1 MTEVDDLSALARM
14 PVDTQRMSAL
24 EFTTGEGERDR
35 GFLFQFSIA
44 ADVDGYIQN
53 YVVQLSSDSSEG
65 VAASSAVWSVA
76 EAIGDRFESK
86 IVAGKSIHFS
96 TLTGLVGDSLAKI
109 VGEERVARHQ
119 DAFVDIREQL
129 ERNLADSSIG
139 IGPRQVDWLDVIH
152 RVVRSRSWP
161 DVDLFAVESPSPN
174 VYERGE
180 VPNLRGVGLDSH
192 LLERESLTHGL
203 TSFRYGINSLV
214 VKDRH
219 TGWIPFHYSGSTV
232 TGEVAR
238 RLVND
243 KEATRVLLESAGVPV
258 PRGRAFPLVAINEA
272 TKFAESLG
280 WPVVVKPADG
290 RHGTAVTLDVKS
302 PHALQAA
309 FEDVGAAPAS
319 YSTAIVEEQID
330 GGNYRVFVAGG
341 KVVSAV
347 LARHGSVV
355 GTGRHSVAELIL
367 RKISLRS
374 SNPHLRS
381 RRIEVT
387 DATVQRLAEQ
397 DLTLDS
403 VLPRG
408 EKAEFTPTVLFRGG
422 GESIEVLDE
431 MHPSI
436 IRAAERAL
444 QAIPELGFTG
454 LDFLIP
460 DHRVALDEQRAAICE
475 INAHPSIASGVYPLY
490 GPSRDVPKVALQHIA
505 EQAGVELN
513 PRPTSTLSLFLR
525 VNGGR
530 IAHSRAERY
539 ARWARGRR
547 VDGWIKVDANGADIV
562 LSGEANSVASL
573 TNATYNGLGTIETR
587 TVEASH
593 TQCPQSGFHVVSSEE
608 S

>member
-1 MTEVDDLSALARM
+1 MIEVDDFSTPRRM

-24 EFTTGEGERDR
+24 QFTTEEGEKDT

-44 ADVDGYIQN
+44 ADVDEFTQN
-53 YVVQLSSDSSEG
+53 YVVHLSSDSSEG
-65 VAASSAVWSVA
+65 VAASSLVWSVA
-76 EAIGDRFESK
+76 EDIGDRFALK
-86 IVAGKSIHFS
+86 VVAGESIDFS
-96 TLTGLVGDSLAKI
+96 ALTGLVSDSLAEI
-109 VGEERVARHQ
+109 VGKKRGTRHQ
-119 DAFVDIREQL
+119 AAFVDIREQL
-129 ERNLADSSIG
+129 ERSLAESSIG
-139 IGPRQVDWLDVIH
+139 LGPRQVDWLDVIH

-203 TSFRYGINSLV
+203 TSFRHGIHSLV

-219 TGWIPFHYSGSTV
+219 TGVIPFHYSGSTV

-243 KEATRVLLESAGVPV
+243 KEATRALLERAGVPV
-258 PRGRAFPLVAINEA
+258 PRGRAFPLAAINGA

-290 RHGTAVTLDVKS
+290 RHGTAVTLDVKT
-302 PHALQAA
+302 PAALQAA
-309 FEDVGAAPAS
+309 FEEVGAAPAS
-319 YSTAIVEEQID
+319 YSTAIVEEQIE
-330 GGNYRVFVAGG
+330 GGSYRVFVAGG
-341 KVVSAV
+341 QVVSAV

-355 GTGRHSVAELIL
+355 GTGRHAVAELIL
-367 RKISLRS
+367 KKIALRS
-374 SNPHLRS
+374 SNPHLRT

-387 DATVQRLAEQ
+387 NATVQRLAEQ

-408 EKAEFTPTVLFRGG
+408 EKAEFTSAVLFRGG

-444 QAIPELGFTG
+444 EAIPELSFTG

-490 GPSRDVPKVALQHIA
+490 GPARDVPKVALRYIA

-513 PRPTSTLSLFLR
+513 PQPASKLSLFLR

-530 IAHSRAERY
+530 IASARAERY

-547 VDGWIKVDANGADIV
+547 VDGWIKVDGNGADIM

-573 TNATYNGLGTIETR
+573 TNATYNGLGRIETR
-587 TVEASH
+587 TVEVSH
-593 TQCPQSGFHVVSSEE
+593 AQSPRSGFHVVSSEG